1 MMLLVNNLHEKRI
14 IEGQDGRIIGSAR
27 AFILVATLH
36 SCHMKNTIVFSQ
48 SDACDFFHLYYHLT
62 KEICRNVKVVV
73 KLTCF
78 LFEGMVI

>member
-14 IEGQDGRIIGSAR
+14 TEGQDGRNIGSAR

-48 SDACDFFHLYYHLT
+48 SDACDFLSFILSSN
-62 KEICRNVKVVV
+62 ERNLQK
-73 KLTCF
+73 C
-78 LFEGMVI
+78 

>member
-14 IEGQDGRIIGSAR
+14 TEGQDGRNIGSAR

-48 SDACDFFHLYYHLT
+48 SDACDFFSFILSFN
-62 KEICRNVKVVV
+62 ERNLQK
-73 KLTCF
+73 C
-78 LFEGMVI
+78 

>member
-14 IEGQDGRIIGSAR
+14 IEDQDGRNIGSAR

-48 SDACDFFHLYYHLT
+48 SDACDFFSFILSFN
-62 KEICRNVKVVV
+62 ERNLQK
-73 KLTCF
+73 C
-78 LFEGMVI
+78 

>member
-14 IEGQDGRIIGSAR
+14 TEGQDGRNIGSAR

-48 SDACDFFHLYYHLT
+48 SDACDFLSFTLSFN
-62 KEICRNVKVVV
+62 ERNLQK
-73 KLTCF
+73 C
-78 LFEGMVI
+78 